1 MLHGLS
7 CPQAKGDLPGPGIK
21 PVAPAL
27 AGRFFTIGPPG
38 KSLPSES
45 CLKHLSP
52 EEFLDKEVSGGYQMY
67 LPRGSRRGGFEGSA
81 PVWQGPEADSGSR
94 PAEA

>member
-1 MLHGLS
+1 MW
-7 CPQAKGDLPGPGIK
+7 DLPGPRIK

-27 AGRFFTIGPPG
+27 AGRFLTTGPPG

-52 EEFLDKEVSGGYQMY
+52 EEFLAKEVSGGYQTC
-67 LPRGSRRGGFEGSA
+67 LPRGSRKREFEGSA
-81 PVWQGPEADSGSR
+81 PNWQEPEADSGSR
-94 PAEA
+94 PAEM